1 MLPEKGWNMK
11 YFSQVKG
18 EEKIEE
24 LTKERARFLLEGCYI
39 KEAVDDVMD
48 NNKGF
53 RLQTMTRVIW
63 TQTDDGLVPIAGFY
77 GIVG

>member
-1 MLPEKGWNMK
+1 M
-11 YFSQVKG
+11 
-18 EEKIEE
+18 
-24 LTKERARFLLEGCYI
+24 ARFLLEGCYI